1 MQTHKGP
8 ADGAIQL
15 KGLALLAGR
24 KLLLADDSAT
34 IQKVIDLTFADEGV
48 RVMAVSSGREVI
60 EQLEEFAPDIV
71 LADVH
76 MPAPG
81 GYEICEYV
89 KTNEKLKHI
98 PVMLLVGSFEPFDE
112 AEARRVGADDIL
124 TKPFQSIRRLI
135 DRVGALVSSPPAE
148 KALEKPSGTEAPT
161 AELPGTEEEP
171 VEEPRLNTEELEIT
185 TADTLPLEGHPF
197 ADTLPRVEFTDSP
210 ANVTPSARL
219 EALLNENQSSQGT
232 SEHEG
237 TMEPV
242 IPEMNSESRSESS
255 DVLLDLGELEPAR
268 AAASDD
274 FVLDLDD
281 EQESA
286 ASYEPAPMRAFVEP
300 EVKETVAT
308 VGAYESTYQPSSE
321 SSYQPSEPNYQSS
334 GSSYQ
339 PSESTYQSSYQPETY
354 ESDSHSSFAETQ
366 EAPYA
371 SEVASVEA
379 PSYETS
385 SYETPSVPP
394 ELTPDPVPVF
404 GETEF
409 PVADT
414 PHAAVSA
421 AAQSITPA
429 QLSPEMID
437 AIARRAVELMS
448 DKVIRE
454 IAWEVV
460 PDLAELLIKRQLEE
474 RQAK

>member
-1 MQTHKGP
+1 VQTHKGP

-76 MPAPG
+76 MPSPG

-135 DRVGALVSSPPAE
+135 DRVGALVSSPPVE
-148 KALEKPSGTEAPT
+148 KNLEKEAPT
-161 AELPGTEEEP
+161 AELPRTEEEP
-171 VEEPRLNTEELEIT
+171 VEEPRLNTEELAIT
-185 TADTLPLEGHPF
+185 TADTLRLEGHPF
-197 ADTLPRVEFTDSP
+197 ADTLPRIEFNESP

-219 EALLNENQSSQGT
+219 EAVLTETQSSSSSEGT

-242 IPEMNSESRSESS
+242 IPEMNSESRGEAS

-281 EQESA
+281 EPVP
-286 ASYEPAPMRAFVEP
+286 SYEAAPMRAFVEP
-300 EVKETVAT
+300 EVIETVVAAS
-308 VGAYESTYQPSSE
+308 AYEP
-321 SSYQPSEPNYQSS
+321 
-334 GSSYQ
+334 
-339 PSESTYQSSYQPETY
+339 SYQPEAAY
-354 ESDSHSSFAETQ
+354 QSNSYPSFAETQ
-366 EAPYA
+366 EVPYA
-371 SEVASVEA
+371 SQVSSVEA
-379 PSYETS
+379 PA
-385 SYETPSVPP
+385 YETPAVPP

-409 PVADT
+409 PVASAGGPWDT
-414 PHAAVSA
+414 PHAAASA

-429 QLSPEMID
+429 QLTPEMID

-474 RQAK
+474 RQPK